1 MLNDFLDFSINLI
14 DDNDEAIAFNPA
26 EKKYSILNFKIEVF
40 ETNRKLRPT
49 KSVQQ
54 LKDEQRC
61 VMLEKIEKYIE
72 SFKLEKDKQL
82 YNLKHIAGCLN

>member
-1 MLNDFLDFSINLI
+1 M
-14 DDNDEAIAFNPA
+14 
-26 EKKYSILNFKIEVF
+26 
-40 ETNRKLRPT
+40 NRKLRPT

-61 VMLEKIEKYIE
+61 VMLDEIEKYIE